1 MYRHL
6 FRNRW
11 IAIAFVVMMVT
22 SAITLVGTEEG
33 GGLLDDATAELHGQK
48 QAFEDQA
55 AELAKPGSS
64 HIVID
69 ADALEAEDDEDELV
83 DPGTGQDP
91 TPQIEDPLDPT
102 PDLDPTPAQ

>member
-11 IAIAFVVMMVT
+11 IALAFVILMMT
-22 SAITLVGTEEG
+22 SAITLVGTEDG
-33 GGLLDDATAELHGQK
+33 SGLLDHATAELHGQK

-55 AELAKPGSS
+55 AELSKPGSH

-69 ADALEAEDDEDELV
+69 ADELETEDEEDELV
-83 DPGTGQDP
+83 DPGTGEDP
-91 TPQIEDPLDPT
+91 TPVLDDPVDPT
-102 PDLDPTPAQ
+102 PDLDPTPAL